1 MSKTTLHDETHST
14 GSPKRLNIAMVCD
27 FFYPQLGGVEFH
39 IYHLSQK
46 LISLG
51 HNVVILTHSYG
62 KRRGVRY
69 LNKGLKVY
77 YIPYLVLYRNTTFPT
92 IFTSLPIM
100 RNIFIRESIDIV
112 HSHGSVSTFAHECL
126 FHAGIM
132 DIPSIFT
139 DHSLYGFDNIGVIL
153 VNKLLR
159 FSCTLTNRMIAVSNT
174 TKENMCVRTGFDPQ
188 KVVVIPNAVVPED
201 FQPNVDLV
209 ARNVAKAKKFITI
222 VVIQRLFSNKGSE
235 LLTHMIPKICQ
246 ADDKVKFII
255 AGDGPKFIDFQQ
267 MIETFRLQERVELI
281 GSVPHEKV
289 PEVMRRGDIYLHASL
304 IEAFGTVLVEAA
316 SCGLLIVSTMVG
328 GIPEVLPQHMTI
340 FSKETSVACLAEA
353 TKRAIDLIRNGY
365 DTSNFHKEIASM
377 YHWTA
382 VAQKTANVYTKVI
395 LESRAKKLSM
405 SDKISRFF
413 FRNSAEN
420 RYDGLMAR
428 CLYTLCCVVEML
440 YYAFLEYYWQPRN
453 TIELAR
459 KWESSSDF

>member
-1 MSKTTLHDETHST
+1 MSRNSFHDKELPA
-14 GSPKRLNIAMVCD
+14 GSRKRLNIAMVCD

-92 IFTSLPIM
+92 VFTSLPIM

-132 DIPSIFT
+132 DIPSVFT
-139 DHSLYGFDNIGVIL
+139 DHSLYGFDNIGAIL

-159 FSCTLTNRMIAVSNT
+159 FSSTLTNRMIAVSNT
-174 TKENMCVRTGFDPQ
+174 TKENLCVRTGFDPA
-188 KVVVIPNAVVPED
+188 KVVVIPNAVVPKD
-201 FQPNVDLV
+201 FQPNLDIATRGKV
-209 ARNVAKAKKFITI
+209 RSKKYITI
-222 VVIQRLFSNKGSE
+222 VVIQRLFPNKGSE
-235 LLTHMIPKICQ
+235 LLTHMIPKICN

-267 MIETFRLQERVELI
+267 MIETFRLQDKVELI

-328 GIPEVLPQHMTI
+328 GIPEVLPKHMTI
-340 FSKETSVACLAEA
+340 FSAETSVTCLAKA
-353 TKRAIDLIRNGY
+353 TQKAIDLIRNGY
-365 DTSNFHKEIASM
+365 DTSNFHQEIASM
-377 YHWTA
+377 YHWST
-382 VAQKTANVYTKVI
+382 VAKKTVEVYNKVYF
-395 LESRAKKLSM
+395 ESCVKKLSM

-440 YYAFLEYYWQPRN
+440 YYIFLECFWQPRSN
-453 TIELAR
+453 IELAH
-459 KWESSSDF
+459 KWESSSEP